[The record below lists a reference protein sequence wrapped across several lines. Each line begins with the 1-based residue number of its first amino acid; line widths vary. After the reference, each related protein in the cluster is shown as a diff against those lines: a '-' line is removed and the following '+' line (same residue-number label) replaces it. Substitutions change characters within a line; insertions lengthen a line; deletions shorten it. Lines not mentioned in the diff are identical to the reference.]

1 MPFFPDVYPP
11 SAEFAAQANAGADL
25 YAAAENDRLGFWA
38 EQARRLHWHTPF
50 TEVLD
55 WSDAPVAKWFAD
67 GELNVAYNCVDRHV
81 LDGHGD
87 QVAIHWEGEPGDS
100 RDVTY
105 SDLLA
110 DVSQAANTLTEL
122 GLASGDRVAIYMPM
136 IPEAIVSMLAC
147 ARLGLTHSVVF
158 AGFSATALRSRIDDA
173 EAKLVIT
180 TDGQWRRGKPAP
192 IKDTVDEAVDGAAGS
207 AFENAAASVEHVLV
221 VKRTDSEVSW
231 TDGRDLWW
239 HETVEKASKEHE

>member
-1 MPFFPDVYPP
+1 MTTSTSGDHDTAAEETYPP
-11 SAEFAAQANAGADL
+11 SAEFAAQANATADL
-25 YAAAENDRLGFWA
+25 YDVAAKDRLAFWA

-81 LDGHGD
+81 LDGHGE

-100 RDVTY
+100 RDLTY
-105 SDLLA
+105 GDLLA
-110 DVSQAANTLTEL
+110 EVSQAANTLTDL
-122 GLASGDRVAIYMPM
+122 GLVSGDRVAIYMPM
-136 IPEAIVSMLAC
+136 IPEAIISILAC
-147 ARLGLTHSVVF
+147 ARLGLMHSVVF
-158 AGFSATALRSRIDDA
+158 AGYSATALRSRIDDA

-192 IKDTVDEAVDGAAGS
+192 IKDTVDTAVDGAK
-207 AFENAAASVEHVLV
+207 SVEHVL
-221 VKRTDSEVSW
+221 
-231 TDGRDLWW
+231 
-239 HETVEKASKEHE
+239 